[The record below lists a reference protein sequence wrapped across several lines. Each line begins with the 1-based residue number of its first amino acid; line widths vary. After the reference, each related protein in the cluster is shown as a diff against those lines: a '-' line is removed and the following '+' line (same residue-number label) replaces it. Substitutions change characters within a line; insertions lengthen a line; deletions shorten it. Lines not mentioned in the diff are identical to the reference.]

1 MLDHKELERVISLT
15 VEHYVY
21 SGYLTRNQYDT
32 LVENEIDVCDLII
45 QIHHQFQSPVT
56 LN

>member
-21 SGYLTRNQYDT
+21 SGYLTRKQYDT